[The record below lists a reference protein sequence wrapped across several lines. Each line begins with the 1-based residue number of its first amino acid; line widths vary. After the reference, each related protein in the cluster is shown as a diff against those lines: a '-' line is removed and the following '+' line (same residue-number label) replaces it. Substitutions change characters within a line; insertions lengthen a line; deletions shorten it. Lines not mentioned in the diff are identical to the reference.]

1 MIQAR
6 PAKDGPLNRGRG
18 CVKGMSILEQMYHPD
33 RLTYPKKRIGPRG
46 SGQWQRITWD
56 EAYDLMYEYDSLPH
70 RYGAHILYQSE
81 AHIIDLIG
89 EHPEITVTELAAILK
104 KTPSACSQIVRKL
117 RAKGWVEQVRNAENN
132 RIYNLYLTESG
143 KQVYQAHTAFNQ
155 SCQEATFQLLSN
167 FSPEELEHH
176 LMVQR
181 KLNEAYQDDVR
192 RSRDY
197 LG

>member
-1 MIQAR
+1 M
-6 PAKDGPLNRGRG
+6 
-18 CVKGMSILEQMYHPD
+18 EQQ
-33 RLTYPKKRIGPRG
+33 REALL
-46 SGQWQRITWD
+46 GQIWAAQD

-89 EHPEITVTELAAILK
+89 EHPEITVTELAAI
-104 KTPSACSQIVRKL
+104 
-117 RAKGWVEQVRNAENN
+117 RNAENN

>member
-1 MIQAR
+1 M
-6 PAKDGPLNRGRG
+6 
-18 CVKGMSILEQMYHPD
+18 EQQ
-33 RLTYPKKRIGPRG
+33 REALL
-46 SGQWQRITWD
+46 GQIWAAQD

-81 AHIIDLIG
+81 AHIIGLIG
-89 EHPEITVTELAAILK
+89 EHPEITV
-104 KTPSACSQIVRKL
+104 VRKL

>member
-1 MIQAR
+1 M
-6 PAKDGPLNRGRG
+6 
-18 CVKGMSILEQMYHPD
+18 EQQ
-33 RLTYPKKRIGPRG
+33 REALL
-46 SGQWQRITWD
+46 GQIWAAQD

-143 KQVYQAHTAFNQ
+143 KQVYQAPTAFNQ

>member
-1 MIQAR
+1 M
-6 PAKDGPLNRGRG
+6 
-18 CVKGMSILEQMYHPD
+18 EQQ
-33 RLTYPKKRIGPRG
+33 REALL
-46 SGQWQRITWD
+46 GQIWAAQD

-117 RAKGWVEQVRNAENN
+117 RAKGWVEQVRNPENN
-132 RIYNLYLTESG
+132 RIFNLYLTDSG
-143 KQVYQAHTAFNQ
+143 QRVYQDHTSFNH
-155 SCQEATFQLLSN
+155 SCQVSTFRLLDT
-167 FSPEELEHH
+167 FSTEELEHH

-181 KLNEAYQDDVR
+181 KLNEAYQEDVQH
-192 RSRDY
+192 SKAHNQ
-197 LG
+197 

>member
-1 MIQAR
+1 M
-6 PAKDGPLNRGRG
+6 
-18 CVKGMSILEQMYHPD
+18 EQQ
-33 RLTYPKKRIGPRG
+33 REALL
-46 SGQWQRITWD
+46 GQIWAAQD

-132 RIYNLYLTESG
+132 RIYNLSLTESG
-143 KQVYQAHTAFNQ
+143 QAVYQEHTAFNR
-155 SCQEATFQLLSN
+155 SCQKATFQLLSK
-167 FSPEELEHH
+167 FSIEELEHH
-176 LMVQR
+176 LMVQQR
-181 KLNEAYQDDVR
+181 LNEAYE
-192 RSRDY
+192 RDMEQSKHHFV
-197 LG
+197 

>member
-1 MIQAR
+1 M
-6 PAKDGPLNRGRG
+6 
-18 CVKGMSILEQMYHPD
+18 EQQ
-33 RLTYPKKRIGPRG
+33 REALL
-46 SGQWQRITWD
+46 GQIWAAQD

-81 AHIIDLIG
+81 AHIIDQIG

-132 RIYNLYLTESG
+132 RIYNLSLTESG
-143 KQVYQAHTAFNQ
+143 QAVYQEHTAFNR

-167 FSPEELEHH
+167 FSLEELEHH
-176 LMVQR
+176 LMVQQ
-181 KLNEAYQDDVR
+181 KLNRAYTTDVR
-192 RSRDY
+192 NSKEY
-197 LG
+197 HS